1 MWSYHRLL
9 QIGVLGL
16 AVLASGC
23 DRAVK
28 LEPLPK
34 QDAKWAEYI
43 NMHSPARI
51 SKTDKIR
58 VMFVNDIITDEKL
71 GKEASNAIEIT
82 PAISGQWTFV
92 TKREIELVP
101 KDKLPSG
108 QHYRV
113 RVYGDR
119 LKDIAS
125 ELKYYEFDV
134 EVIKQ
139 EFEVKLEGL
148 NTISATDPNLT
159 LRGTLLSADQE
170 EPAQIEK
177 VLAVEYNNKT
187 LAIQWQH
194 APNNKEHGFSIVGI
208 ERGNEAKQL
217 RLSWNGKQIG
227 VDSQG
232 KHAVDIPALN
242 EFKLVEVRVVQDA
255 RSHIDIQFSDQLDR
269 KQNLRGLIQVSQDS
283 ANLNIENNTVK
294 VFPKTGF
301 AGEVTVSI
309 EASVRNAKGIEL
321 GQKVTRTVNFAS
333 EKPQVRFTG
342 NGVIL
347 PENQLLSIPFEA
359 VNVNEVQVTAFLIY
373 DNNIGHFLQYN
384 KLDGNNGLQQVG
396 RYLWRKSIKLD
407 NAKPNLWNR
416 YAIDATELLQKQSGA
431 LYQLTL
437 SIHRGNSI
445 YSCSA
450 EDQALPVKKEQ
461 PIKNYED
468 TNLREASSWD
478 YAEEYYN
485 PDYQRRYA
493 DRKNPCKDAYYQ
505 HEAGAKQS
513 RNFMASN
520 IGLIG
525 KYGEDDRLH
534 VATTNLR
541 TAQTLSAVDITVM
554 NFQNQPIAKLK
565 TDANGLASVAMNS
578 RPFYLIANKDKQVG
592 YLKLST
598 GSALAVSQF
607 DVGGEK
613 VTHGVKGFIY
623 GERGVWRPGDDI
635 YLTFV
640 LEDKNNVIPDKH
652 PVTLELRN
660 PKGQLIQS
668 VTNSKPVGNF
678 YTFHLK
684 TMEDAPTGNWQAKAL
699 LGGSVFTK
707 NLKIETVM
715 PNRLKIDLDFG
726 KEELYQSEMPIK
738 ATLSSQWLHGAT
750 AAKLKTDVAVK
761 LETTKTKF
769 TRNADFIFDDPT
781 RKFRGER
788 QVLFEGNLNDKG
800 VVQFEPQIQL
810 GTEAPGNLLANFTA
824 RVFEDGGAFS
834 TNNKSVPF
842 FPYEDY
848 VGIRLPKGDQAREML
863 LTDKK
868 HTVEIASL
876 SANGEPV
883 SLPQVDV
890 NLYKLEW
897 KWWWD
902 QSGDAQAQYENA
914 SLSTSIQHAVIATNN
929 GLGKWEF
936 EIKYPEWGRFL
947 IRACDLQG
955 QHCTGQIFYIDW
967 PAWAGKAREQS
978 GVGASMLSFSS
989 DKPRYQVGD
998 KAKIRLPEA
1007 SQGRALVSV
1016 ENGVRVLSTRWV
1028 ELDKNN
1034 TSFDVKITQ
1043 EMTPNVYVN
1052 VTLVQPHENKS
1063 NDRPIRLY
1071 GVIPLLVDDPATRI
1085 TPKLNVAEEWRPETE
1100 VTVAVSEEKGRAMTY
1115 TLAVVDEG
1123 LLGLTNHKT
1132 PNLHDHFYKK
1142 EALGVMTWDLFDEV
1156 TGAYGGELERLLSL
1170 GGGDEADD
1178 AKKGRE
1184 KKRFPPVVK
1193 FLGVFELGKGEH
1205 KKHKLTLPQYV
1216 GAVRVMAVAGAHGAY
1231 GSADKSVPVRQPL
1244 SMLATLPR
1252 VIGPEEEMLVPVSL
1266 FAMDKDIKEATV
1278 TIETSEQF
1286 EIVGDKSAKVQF
1298 KAQEEQMAFLKL
1310 KVKDVLGKG
1319 QVRLTAKS
1327 GEHSTKSETYIEVR
1341 TANPPSSRFISKV
1354 IAPGEKWSSEV
1365 VPFGLAGTNRV
1376 MLEVSVVPPIN
1387 LDSRLQYLITYP
1399 HGCVEQ
1405 ITSSI
1410 FPQIYLPKLVKLD
1423 DKQKADIQTNV
1434 QIAVQRLR
1442 QYQHSNGGFVY
1453 WPGYAE
1459 FNHWATNY
1467 AGHFIIEAQRLGYY
1481 VPPEMISQWLNHQRN
1496 VAQNWVI
1503 GSGQSELDQ
1512 SYRLYTLALAGK
1524 AEMGAMNRLRESKS
1538 LSSTTRWQ
1546 LASAYMLAG
1555 LPDAAKSLVKD
1566 DKFKID
1572 DYASEGMTFGSALR
1586 DEAIILN
1593 SLALLGNWEEAK
1605 RFADNVAKEL
1615 SADKWHSTQAVA
1627 FGLMAMASFVGKENV
1642 TTDMV
1647 FEQQLGKG
1655 AMVKRSS
1662 NTPIDLQTL
1671 ADFPLQGQQIVI
1683 NNPGKRNLYV
1693 TISSSGVA
1701 KSGNEQESAKG
1712 LAMEVKY
1719 TDSKGNALDISKVA
1733 QGTDVIA
1740 RIRVRNHSQRKLDN
1754 LALAQVIPSGWQI
1767 HNERVAQ
1774 QEAAAP
1780 VTTPAVKEL
1789 DYQDIRDDRIY
1800 TYFGLKSGE
1809 EKEIKVLLNA
1819 SYLGRYYLPSI
1830 SVEAMYDA
1838 KIHARSKGQWVD
1850 VVKQAKP

>member
-1 MWSYHRLL
+1 MLINYRLL
-9 QIGVLGL
+9 QACVLGL
-16 AVLASGC
+16 VVITGGC
-23 DRAVK
+23 DRAPT
-28 LEPLPK
+28 LPALPK
-34 QDAKWAEYI
+34 QDAKWTEYI
-43 NMHSPARI
+43 SMHSPARI
-51 SKTDKIR
+51 SKNDKIR
-58 VMFVNDIITDEKL
+58 VMFVNDVIADEKL
-71 GKEASNAIEIT
+71 GKDASDVIEVT
-82 PAISGQWTFV
+82 PSISGQLTFV

-101 KDKLPSG
+101 KDKLQSG
-108 QHYRV
+108 QRYRV
-113 RVYGDR
+113 RLYGDR
-119 LKDIAS
+119 LKDIPS
-125 ELKYYEFDV
+125 DLKFFEFDV
-134 EVIKQ
+134 DVIKQ
-139 EFEVKLEGL
+139 EFEVKIDGL
-148 NTISATDPNLT
+148 TTVSAADANLT

-177 VLAVEYNNKT
+177 VLSADYNNKS

-194 APNNKEHGFSIVGI
+194 APNNKEHNFTIAGI

-217 RLSWNGKQIG
+217 QLVWDGKQIG

-232 KHAVDIPALN
+232 KHAIDIPSIN
-242 EFKLVEVRVVQDA
+242 EFKLVDVRVVQDA
-255 RSHIDIQFSDQLDR
+255 RSHIEIQFSDQLDR

-283 ANLNIENNTVK
+283 ANLNIENNAVK
-294 VFPKTGF
+294 VYPKSGF
-301 AGEVTVSI
+301 TGEVTVTI
-309 EASVRNAKGIEL
+309 EPSVRNTKGVEL
-321 GQKVTRTVNFAS
+321 GEKIIRKVSFSS
-333 EKPQVRFTG
+333 EKPQVRFAG
-342 NGVIL
+342 SGVIL

-359 VNVNEVQVTAFLIY
+359 VNVKEVQVTALLIY
-373 DNNIGHFLQYN
+373 DNNIGHFLQQN
-384 KLDGNNGLQQVG
+384 KLDGEGGLHQVG
-396 RYLWRKSIKLD
+396 RYLWRKTIKLD
-407 NAKPNLWNR
+407 DAKPNQWHR
-416 YAIDATELLQKQSGA
+416 YAIDATELLQKHSGA

-437 SIHRGNSI
+437 SINRGNSI
-445 YSCSA
+445 YTCSA
-450 EDQALPVKKEQ
+450 QDQAVPVKKEQ
-461 PIKNYED
+461 PLKNFED
-468 TNLREASSWD
+468 INLREASNWD

-485 PDYQRRYA
+485 PDYQRTWA
-493 DRKNPCKDAYYQ
+493 DRENPCKDAYFQYAQ
-505 HEAGAKQS
+505 GAKQS

-534 VATTNLR
+534 VASTNLR
-541 TAQTLSAVDITVM
+541 TAQIMSGVDITVM

-565 TDANGLASVAMNS
+565 TDSNGLASVDLGS
-578 RPFYLIANKDKQVG
+578 RPFYLIAKKDKQVG
-592 YLKLST
+592 YLKLSS
-598 GSALAVSQF
+598 GNGLAVSHF

-613 VTHGVKGFIY
+613 VSQGVKGMIY
-623 GERGVWRPGDDI
+623 GERGVWRPGDNI

-640 LEDKNNVIPDKH
+640 LEDKNNTLPDNH
-652 PVTLELRN
+652 PVTMELRN

-668 VTNSKPVGNF
+668 ITNSKPVGDF
-678 YTFHLK
+678 YTFNLK
-684 TMEDAPTGNWQAKAL
+684 TMDDAPTGNWQAKAL

-707 NLKIETVM
+707 SLKIETVM

-726 KEELYQSEMPIK
+726 KEEIYQSDMPIK
-738 ATLSSQWLHGAT
+738 ATLSSQWLHGAI
-750 AAKLKTDVAVK
+750 AAKLKADVAVK
-761 LETTKTKF
+761 LESTKTKF

-781 RKFRGER
+781 RKFRGEP
-788 QVLFEGNLNDKG
+788 QMLFEGNLSDKG
-800 VVQFEPQIQL
+800 VVNFQPQFNL
-810 GTEAPGNLLANFTA
+810 GADAPGNLLANFTA

-834 TNNKSVPF
+834 TSNKSIAF
-842 FPYEDY
+842 YPYEEY
-848 VGIRLPKGDQAREML
+848 VGIRLPKGDQSRDML

-868 HTVEIASL
+868 HTVEIATL
-876 SANGEPV
+876 SAKGEPV
-883 SLPQVDV
+883 SLEQVEV

-902 QSGDAQAQYENA
+902 QSGEAQAQYANA
-914 SLSTSIQHAVIATNN
+914 SLSTSIKHEVISTKN
-929 GLGKWEF
+929 GLGKWDF

-955 QHCTGQIFYIDW
+955 KHCTGQIFYIDW
-967 PAWAGKAREQS
+967 PAWAGKAREQT
-978 GVGASMLSFSS
+978 GVGASMLSISS
-989 DKPRYQVGD
+989 DKAHYQVGD

-1007 SQGRALVSV
+1007 SQGRALVSI
-1016 ENGVRVLSTRWV
+1016 ENGARVLSTRWV
-1028 ELDKNN
+1028 ELEKDN
-1034 TSFDVKITQ
+1034 TSFEVKLTEQ
-1043 EMTPNVYVN
+1043 MTPNVYVY
-1052 VTLVQPHENKS
+1052 VTLVQPHENKT

-1071 GVIPLLVDDPATRI
+1071 GVLPLLVEDAKTKI
-1085 TPKLNVAEEWRPETE
+1085 TPKLKVAEEWRPETE
-1100 VTVAVSEEKGRAMTY
+1100 VMVEVSEEKGRAMTY

-1193 FLGVFELGKGEH
+1193 FLGAFELGAGEN
-1205 KKHKLTLPQYV
+1205 KKHKLSLPQYV
-1216 GAVRVMAVAGAHGAY
+1216 GAVRVMVVAGQQGAY
-1231 GSADKSVPVRQPL
+1231 GSADKSVFVRQPL

-1252 VIGPEEEMLVPVSL
+1252 VIGPDEELLVPVSL

-1278 TIETSEQF
+1278 TIETNDLLDV
-1286 EIVGDKSAKVQF
+1286 IGNKSSKVQF
-1298 KAQEEQMAFLKL
+1298 NGQEEQMAFLKL

-1319 QVRLTAKS
+1319 QIRLTAKS
-1327 GEHSTKSETYIEVR
+1327 GAHSTKSETYIDVR
-1341 TANPPSSRFISKV
+1341 SANPPSTRYISKV
-1354 IAPGEKWSSEV
+1354 VAPGEKWSSEV

-1387 LDSRLQYLITYP
+1387 LDSRLQYLISYP

-1410 FPQIYLPKLVKLD
+1410 FPQIYLPKLVKLG

-1453 WPGYAE
+1453 WPGYAD
-1459 FNHWATNY
+1459 FNHWASNY
-1467 AGHFIIEAQRLGYY
+1467 AGHFIVEAQRLGYFI
-1481 VPPEMISQWLNHQRN
+1481 PPEMLSQWLNHQRN

-1503 GSGQSELDQ
+1503 GTGQSELDQ

-1524 AEMGAMNRLRESKS
+1524 AEMGAMNRLRESKT
-1538 LSSTTRWQ
+1538 LNSTARWQ

-1555 LPDAAKSLVKD
+1555 LPEAAKSLVKD
-1566 DKFKID
+1566 DKFKIE
-1572 DYASEGMTFGSALR
+1572 DYASEGMTFGSRLR

-1605 RFADNVAKEL
+1605 GFADNVAKEL

-1627 FGLMAMASFVGKENV
+1627 FGLMAMATFSGKENINSE
-1642 TTDMV
+1642 MV
-1647 FEQQLGKG
+1647 FEQQLGNG
-1655 AMVKRSS
+1655 AMVKRST

-1671 ADFPLQGQQIVI
+1671 HDFPLQGQKVVI

-1712 LAMEVKY
+1712 LALEVKY
-1719 TDSKGNALDISKVA
+1719 LDNKGNTLDINNLA
-1733 QGTDVIA
+1733 QGTDIVA

-1754 LALAQVIPSGWQI
+1754 LALVHVIPSGWQI
-1767 HNERVAQ
+1767 HNERVTQQDAQ
-1774 QEAAAP
+1774 AP
-1780 VTTPAVKEL
+1780 VTINTVKEL
-1789 DYQDIRDDRIY
+1789 DYQDIRDDRTY
-1800 TYFGLKSGE
+1800 TYFGLKPGE
-1809 EKEIKVLLNA
+1809 EKEIKAQLNA
-1819 SYLGRYYLPSI
+1819 SYLGHYYLPSI

-1838 KIHARSKGQWVD
+1838 KIHARSKGLWVD